1 MDSEDHRAS
10 NPFTALEGYEVLN
23 ASGASV
29 GRVEDTVYDAVS
41 NVLKYFIVAGR
52 PIPADNVDVNAK
64 AEKVTVPHEQATI
77 KTAPEMQ
84 DLSGAFD
91 AAVREHYG
99 ERGQASSD
107 KPL

>member
-10 NPFTALEGYEVLN
+10 NPFTEMEGYEVLD

-41 NVLKYFIVAGR
+41 NVLKYVVVAGR
-52 PIPADNVDVNAK
+52 PIPGDDVDVD
-64 AEKVTVPHEQATI
+64 AEAERVTVPHERSTI
-77 KTAPEMQ
+77 ETAPEMR

-91 AAVREHYG
+91 DAVREHYG
-99 ERGQASSD
+99 ETI
-107 KPL
+107 

>member
-10 NPFTALEGYEVLN
+10 NPFTGMEGYEVLD

-41 NVLKYFIVAGR
+41 NVLKYIVVAGR
-52 PIPADNVDVNAK
+52 PIPADDVSVDV
-64 AEKVTVPHEQATI
+64 EGERITVSHGRSTI
-77 KTAPEMQ
+77 ETAPEMR

-91 AAVREHYG
+91 DAVRGHYG
-99 ERGQASSD
+99 ETI
-107 KPL
+107 

>member
-10 NPFTALEGYEVLN
+10 NPFTALEGYEVLD
-23 ASGASV
+23 ASGAGV

-41 NVLKYFIVAGR
+41 NVLKYIVVGGR
-52 PIPADNVDVNAK
+52 PIPADDVEVD
-64 AEKVTVPHEQATI
+64 AEAERVTVPHERSTI
-77 KTAPEMQ
+77 ETAPEMQ

-99 ERGQASSD
+99 ETA
-107 KPL
+107 

>member
-10 NPFTALEGYEVLN
+10 NPFTEMEGYEVLD

-41 NVLKYFIVAGR
+41 NVLKYIVVAGR
-52 PIPADNVDVNAK
+52 PIPAEDVSVD
-64 AEKVTVPHEQATI
+64 AEAERVTVPHGRSTI
-77 KTAPEMQ
+77 ETAPEMQ

-91 AAVREHYG
+91 DAVREHYG
-99 ERGQASSD
+99 ETI
-107 KPL
+107 

>member
-10 NPFTALEGYEVLN
+10 NPFTQMEGYDVLD

-41 NVLKYFIVAGR
+41 NVLKYVVVAGR
-52 PIPADNVDVNAK
+52 PIPADDVDVD
-64 AEKVTVPHEQATI
+64 AEAERVTVPHERSTI
-77 KTAPEMQ
+77 ETAPEMR

-91 AAVREHYG
+91 DAVREHYG
-99 ERGQASSD
+99 ETI
-107 KPL
+107 

>member
-10 NPFTALEGYEVLN
+10 NPFTEMEGYEVLD

-41 NVLKYFIVAGR
+41 NVLKYIVVAGR
-52 PIPADNVDVNAK
+52 PIPADDVSVD
-64 AEKVTVPHEQATI
+64 AEAERVTAPYGRSTI
-77 KTAPEMQ
+77 ETAPEMQ

-91 AAVREHYG
+91 DSVRGHYG
-99 ERGQASSD
+99 ETT
-107 KPL
+107 

>member
-10 NPFTALEGYEVLN
+10 NPFTEMEGYEVLD

-41 NVLKYFIVAGR
+41 NVLKYIVVAGR
-52 PIPADNVDVNAK
+52 PIPADDVSVD
-64 AEKVTVPHEQATI
+64 AEAERVTVPHERSTI
-77 KTAPEMQ
+77 DTAPEMQ

-99 ERGQASSD
+99 ETT
-107 KPL
+107 

>member
-10 NPFTALEGYEVLN
+10 NPFTEMEGYEVLD

-41 NVLKYFIVAGR
+41 NVLKYVVVAGR
-52 PIPADNVDVNAK
+52 PIPAEDVSVD
-64 AEKVTVPHEQATI
+64 AEAERVTVPHERSTI
-77 KTAPEMQ
+77 ETAPEVQ

-91 AAVREHYG
+91 DAVREHYG
-99 ERGQASSD
+99 ETI
-107 KPL
+107 

>member
-10 NPFTALEGYEVLN
+10 NPFTEMEGYEVLD

-41 NVLKYFIVAGR
+41 NVLKYIVVAGR
-52 PIPADNVDVNAK
+52 PVPAEDVSVD
-64 AEKVTVPHEQATI
+64 AEAERVTVPHGRSTI
-77 KTAPEMQ
+77 ETAPEMQ

-91 AAVREHYG
+91 DAVREHYG
-99 ERGQASSD
+99 ETI
-107 KPL
+107 

>member
-10 NPFTALEGYEVLN
+10 NPFTALEGYEVID
-23 ASGASV
+23 ASGAGV

-41 NVLKYFIVAGR
+41 NVLKYVVVDGH
-52 PIPADNVDVNAK
+52 PIPADDVDVD
-64 AEKVTVPHEQATI
+64 AEAERVTVPHERSTI
-77 KTAPEMQ
+77 ETAPAMQ

-99 ERGQASSD
+99 ETS
-107 KPL
+107 